1 MALQSNLQ
9 ELLEMVL
16 GSENVY
22 SQPPPNTVMK
32 YPAIVFK
39 LDDID
44 NQFADNLPYRQ
55 TKRYQLTFMSR
66 TSSVDVIDKIAALP
80 LCRYSRFFVADG
92 LNQHIFTL
100 YF

>member
-1 MALQSNLQ
+1 MALSTKLQ
-9 ELLEMVL
+9 EVLEEVL

-44 NQFADNLPYRQ
+44 NHFADNRPYRQ
-55 TKRYQLTFMSR
+55 VKRYQLTFISR
-66 TSSVDVIDKIAALP
+66 TPSVDVIDRIAALP
-80 LCRYSRFFVADG
+80 LCSYSRYFVAEG
-92 LNQHIFTL
+92 LNQHVFNL